1 MEPGRQGRWEGLGWH
16 IALETEMNRAVN
28 RGCGGEEGRGGR
40 PGAQSKRGPPP
51 RREQG
56 RRQAE
61 RRAGLG
67 HLFKLCRA
75 GSRVAMKESMGPQR
89 RPGPVQAL
97 LRTRVTGGE
106 AGPSEPKAPLPSVQW
121 GDVHTSHD
129 CGQGEGWHLRGSDI
143 TGDHD

>member
-28 RGCGGEEGRGGR
+28 RGCGGGGWGSQR
-40 PGAQSKRGPPP
+40 HEAGAQSKRGPPP

-61 RRAGLG
+61 RSAELG
-67 HLFKLCRA
+67 HLFKLSRA
-75 GSRVAMKESMGPQR
+75 GSRVAMEESTGPQG
-89 RPGPVQAL
+89 RPGHIQAL

-106 AGPSEPKAPLPSVQW
+106 AGPSESRAPLPPVQQ
-121 GDVHTSHD
+121 GDAHTSPRL
-129 CGQGEGWHLRGSDI
+129 W
-143 TGDHD
+143 TG